1 MISHLLYRLELHD
14 QAGNYPQR
22 HSSCIF
28 TDIWKENSDYHYV
41 FLLYFLF
48 YCSDC
53 GVTLNLDFH
62 GGCLALSEARRCDV
76 MLGEALRRSSFADA
90 NHETV

>member
-1 MISHLLYRLELHD
+1 MISHPVYRLGLHD

-28 TDIWKENSDYHYV
+28 TAIRKENGDYHYV
-41 FLLYFLF
+41 FPLYFPL
-48 YCSDC
+48 YCSDR

-62 GGCLALSEARRCDV
+62 GGCSALSEARRCDV
-76 MLGEALRRSSFADA
+76 MLGEALRRSSSADA